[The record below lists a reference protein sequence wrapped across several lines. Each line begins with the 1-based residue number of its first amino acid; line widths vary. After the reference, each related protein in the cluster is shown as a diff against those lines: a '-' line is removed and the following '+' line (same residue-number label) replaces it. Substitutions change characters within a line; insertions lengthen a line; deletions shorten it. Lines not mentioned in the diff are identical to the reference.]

1 MPDTAAPE
9 RLVWLDLEMTGL
21 DPERDTIL
29 EIALVV
35 TDAQLNLVATGPN
48 LAIQT
53 PAPQLQRMDAW
64 NRSTHQNSGLVRR
77 ARTAGV
83 ALAEAER
90 QSLDFVKQHL
100 RPQSSPLCG
109 NSIHQDRR
117 FLRRYMP
124 RLEQFFHYRNLD
136 VSSLKILAQMWA
148 PAEEYNKSSAHTALS
163 DTLASIDELK
173 YWRQR
178 LMKI

>member
-1 MPDTAAPE
+1 MSDNAAPE

-21 DPERDTIL
+21 DPEHDSIL

-35 TDAQLNLVATGPN
+35 TDAQLNLIATGPN

-64 NRSTHQNSGLVRR
+64 NRSTHQNSGLVQR
-77 ARTAGV
+77 ARTSSIT
-83 ALAEAER
+83 LAEAER
-90 QSLDFVKQHL
+90 QSLEFLKQHL
-100 RPQSSPLCG
+100 SPQTSPLCG

-117 FLRRYMP
+117 FLRAYMP
-124 RLEQFFHYRNLD
+124 KLEQFFHYRNLD

-148 PAEEYNKSSAHTALS
+148 PAEEYNKPNAHTALS
-163 DTLASIDELK
+163 DTLASIEELK
-173 YWRQR
+173 HWRQHI
-178 LMKI
+178 MKI

>member
-1 MPDTAAPE
+1 MPNDTLTE

-21 DPERDTIL
+21 DPEHDTIL

-35 TDAQLNLVATGPN
+35 TDAQLNLIATGPE

-53 PAPQLQRMDAW
+53 PEQQLQRMDAW

-77 ARTAGV
+77 VRAAGV

-100 RPQSSPLCG
+100 RPRSSPLCG

-124 RLEQFFHYRNLD
+124 RFEQFFHYRNLD

-148 PAEEYNKSSAHTALS
+148 PTEEYNKPNAHTALS
-163 DTLASIDELK
+163 DTLASIDELR

>member
-1 MPDTAAPE
+1 MNRSQ

-35 TDAQLNLVATGPN
+35 TDAQLNLIATGPN

-53 PAPQLQRMDAW
+53 PTQQLQRMDAW
-64 NRSTHQNSGLVRR
+64 NRSTHQNSGLVQR
-77 ARTAGV
+77 ARSASVT
-83 ALAEAER
+83 LAEAER
-90 QSLDFVKQHL
+90 QSLEFLKQHL

-117 FLRRYMP
+117 FLRAYMP
-124 RLEQFFHYRNLD
+124 KLEQFFHYRNLD

-148 PAEEYNKSSAHTALS
+148 PAEEYNKPSAHTALS
-163 DTLASIDELK
+163 DTLASIDELRH
-173 YWRQR
+173 WRQR